1 VTIDEAFRA
10 SRKDGGRLVLLLAIL
25 LTGGTW
31 MNAQTDTVDLQTRL
45 RYVGL
50 DGTDR
55 RTVELEMEVY
65 NPTGA
70 PIRFLPW
77 HTPLE
82 GYRNHFLHV
91 LNRAGHAVDYRGE
104 TAKRGSPRDTEYQ
117 TIPAGERLTARIS
130 LFEGYPVAEAGA
142 YSIQFFGNSVN
153 GLRDSNVLFFTLAD
167 DGSIEPS
174 PLTVELRPEGA
185 IVPAGDPVLVEFAVR
200 NVGTEAVAFLPW
212 YTPLETI
219 PTRYFDVTGPN
230 GERVPYLSLMI
241 DRPRPKP
248 TDYIRISPGERR
260 SARVDLRPLYRF
272 GSGVHT
278 FRYLWIA
285 EDFAAIYPL
294 TVYLT
299 AEGNH

>member
-1 VTIDEAFRA
+1 MDMANSA
-10 SRKDGGRLVLLLAIL
+10 
-25 LTGGTW
+25 
-31 MNAQTDTVDLQTRL
+31 MDLQTRL

-55 RTVELEMEVY
+55 RTLELEMEVY

-70 PIRFLPW
+70 PVRFLPW

-91 LNRAGHAVDYRGE
+91 LNRTGNAIAYRGE
-104 TAKRGSPRDTEYQ
+104 MAKRPSPRDTEYL
-117 TIPAGERLTARIS
+117 TIPAGERLTARIN
-130 LFEGYPVAEAGA
+130 LFEGYPVAESGA
-142 YSIQFFGNSVN
+142 YSIQFFGDSVN

-174 PLTVELRPEGA
+174 PLTVELRPERA
-185 IVPAGDPVLVEFAVR
+185 VVPAGAPIQVEFSVR

-219 PTRYFDVTGPN
+219 PTRCFDVAGPA
-230 GERVPYLSLMI
+230 GERVQYLSLMI

-248 TDYIRISPGERR
+248 TEYIQIQPGERR

-272 GSGVHT
+272 GSGVHSLR
-278 FRYLWIA
+278 FRWIA
-285 EDFAAIYPL
+285 EDLAAIYPL